1 MDFPRLVFK
10 SPGPF
15 YCNGGT
21 YGHVPVKDDAEF
33 RAACAAGYHPTVP
46 EALKHAGEKL
56 KEAPA
61 EKPEAKPEI
70 IPQVHIDREKDAEA
84 KGLKPVVP
92 EPRTKGKK

>member
-21 YGHVPVKDDAEF
+21 YGHVPVTNDAEYT
-33 RAACAAGYHPTVP
+33 AACAAGYYPTVP

-61 EKPEAKPEI
+61 EKPDIK
-70 IPQVHIDREKDAEA
+70 PQVSIDREKIAEA
-84 KGLKPVVP
+84 KGLKPVIP
-92 EPRTKGKK
+92 EPRAKGKK